1 MKKLLT
7 LTLVLAFM
15 CALSIGVFAEE
26 PTENGVSPELKEELK
41 MMRADLQELRAEQ
54 EGLHLQVVEKR
65 TDIKETVKALKE
77 SGSLEAL
84 DSIAPYKEELKS
96 IREELK
102 TLREAKKEL
111 WAEIKDAKASK
122 DFETIKDNLAQII
135 EYKGQI
141 IEKIEAKIVLLESII
156 DALE

>member
-1 MKKLLT
+1 MKKLLIMT
-7 LTLVLAFM
+7 MVLVFM

-26 PTENGVSPELKEELK
+26 PVGDQVNEELKAELKVLRDELKE
-41 MMRADLQELRAEQ
+41 LRAKHQ
-54 EGLHLQVVEKR
+54 GLHEQVVEKR
-65 TDIKETVKALKE
+65 TTINEAVKEIRE

-84 DSIAPYKEELKS
+84 EAIEPLKEELKAV
-96 IREELK
+96 REELK

-111 WAEIKDAKASK
+111 WAEIKIAKASK
-122 DFETIKDNLAQII
+122 DFETIKVKLAQVI

-141 IEKIEAKIVLLESII
+141 IEKVEEKIVLLDSII